1 MIAGDIPVYWKSAN
15 LTSIFFTPI
24 FTPTYPNITRLRP
37 TRLDEDCPE
46 IPIRQGILRHQPAP
60 GHLIASLEQNSAYG
74 TAQAH

>member
-46 IPIRQGILRHQPAP
+46 IGVPRASSNINRHPDT
-60 GHLIASLEQNSAYG
+60 H
-74 TAQAH
+74 